1 MDWLDWWIE
10 CQTSPKRSVN
20 LSRNSCPGTLTRVLL
35 KERPD
40 DCLPCSVNIVDTGVS
55 VASILRAVAA
65 VSPGS
70 SP

>member
-1 MDWLDWWIE
+1 M
-10 CQTSPKRSVN
+10 SN
-20 LSRNSCPGTLTRVLL
+20 LSKKVCQPESKLLPRYSYRVLL

-40 DCLPCSVNIVDTGVS
+40 GCLSCSVNIVDTGVS
-55 VASILRAVAA
+55 VASILGAVAA